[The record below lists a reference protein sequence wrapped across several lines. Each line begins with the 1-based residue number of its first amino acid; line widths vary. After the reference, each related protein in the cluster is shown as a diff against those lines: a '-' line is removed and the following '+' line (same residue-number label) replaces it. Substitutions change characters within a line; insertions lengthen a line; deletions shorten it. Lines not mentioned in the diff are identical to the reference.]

1 MLTTLT
7 CLTAAALTGGCLSG
21 PLGTGADEMK
31 PADITPKLVKLKEL
45 IAAIQAHKGKI
56 VVVDFWAD
64 F

>member
-1 MLTTLT
+1 MLSTFTRVG
-7 CLTAAALTGGCLSG
+7 AAVLAAGVLS
-21 PLGTGADEMK
+21 LSLAADDPK
-31 PADITPKLVKLKEL
+31 PAGTDAKLVKLKDL